1 MFKSRI
7 FALCIGWA
15 FETMQRLATNV
26 FISNAMQ
33 NQYDIDASLSL
44 RDSVLI

>member
-1 MFKSRI
+1 M

-15 FETMQRLATNV
+15 SETMQRLATDV
-26 FISNAMQ
+26 LISNAMQ
-33 NQYDIDASLSL
+33 NQYNIDASLFL